1 MSDASHGAPSMSE
14 ATRIDAQLEQTLEQ
28 VFSTAAG
35 LHEGST
41 DLHFDRA
48 LWSTLAELGFT
59 RLTSVASGAGWI
71 EAAGLLRAAGRHAA
85 AVPVAENDV
94 LAGWLVEQAG
104 LPDDQSVIRTSC
116 IVDVFGDAADVPW
129 ASEVDRI
136 ATSTQFNGINL
147 LQGAAASKNFQVG
160 IGTASTDR
168 ITVNFGG
175 ADATRL
181 AVNGTA
187 VTTFTN
193 AQAAITALDAGI
205 QSLSGVRGQFGAA
218 MNRVNVAVASLQSMQ
233 TNTAASLSRIR
244 DTDVANEAANLSRYQ
259 VLSQAGA
266 SVLAQ
271 ANQSPQVALSLL
283 R

>member
-1 MSDASHGAPSMSE
+1 MALTVQTNVQSMFAYNHMEKTSASLSKTFARLSSGYRINDAS
-14 ATRIDAQLEQTLEQ
+14 DD
-28 VFSTAAG
+28 AAG
-35 LHEGST
+35 LGISKSMNAQV
-41 DLHFDRA
+41 RSYA
-48 LWSTLAELGFT
+48 
-59 RLTSVASGAGWI
+59 
-71 EAAGLLRAAGRHAA
+71 
-85 AVPVAENDV
+85 VAERNANDAISMV
-94 LAGWLVEQAG
+94 QTADGGADQIHELLTRMRDLAVQASNG
-104 LPDDQSVIRTSC
+104 SLAANDYTNL
-116 IVDVFGDAADVPW
+116 DAEFQ
-129 ASEVDRI
+129 ASLSEIDRI
-136 ATSTQFNGINL
+136 ATATQFNGINL
-147 LQGAAASKNFQVG
+147 LSGAAAGRDFQVG
-160 IGTASTDR
+160 IGTATTDR

-244 DTDVANEAANLSRYQ
+244 DTDVAKEAANLSRYQ

-271 ANQSPQVALSLL
+271 ANQSSQVALSLL
-283 R
+283 RG

>member
-1 MSDASHGAPSMSE
+1 MALTVQTNVQSMFAYNHMEKTSASLSKTFARLSSGYRINDAS
-14 ATRIDAQLEQTLEQ
+14 DD
-28 VFSTAAG
+28 AAG
-35 LHEGST
+35 LGISKSMNAQV
-41 DLHFDRA
+41 RSYA
-48 LWSTLAELGFT
+48 
-59 RLTSVASGAGWI
+59 
-71 EAAGLLRAAGRHAA
+71 
-85 AVPVAENDV
+85 VAERNANDAISMV
-94 LAGWLVEQAG
+94 QTADGGADQIHELLTRMRDLAVQASNG
-104 LPDDQSVIRTSC
+104 SLAANDYTNL
-116 IVDVFGDAADVPW
+116 DAEFQ
-129 ASEVDRI
+129 ASLSEIDRI
-136 ATSTQFNGINL
+136 ATATQFNGINL
-147 LQGAAASKNFQVG
+147 LSGVAAGRDFQVG

-271 ANQSPQVALSLL
+271 ANQSSQVALSLL
-283 R
+283 RG

>member
-1 MSDASHGAPSMSE
+1 MALTVQTNVQSMFAYNHMEKTSASLSKTFARLSSGYRINDAS
-14 ATRIDAQLEQTLEQ
+14 DD
-28 VFSTAAG
+28 AAG
-35 LHEGST
+35 LGISKSMNAQV
-41 DLHFDRA
+41 RSYA
-48 LWSTLAELGFT
+48 
-59 RLTSVASGAGWI
+59 
-71 EAAGLLRAAGRHAA
+71 
-85 AVPVAENDV
+85 VAERNANDAISMV
-94 LAGWLVEQAG
+94 QTADGGADQIHELLTRMRDLAVQASNG
-104 LPDDQSVIRTSC
+104 SLAANDYTNL
-116 IVDVFGDAADVPW
+116 DAEFQ
-129 ASEVDRI
+129 ASLSEIDRI
-136 ATSTQFNGINL
+136 ATATQFNGINL
-147 LQGAAASKNFQVG
+147 LSGAAAGRDFQVG

-205 QSLSGVRGQFGAA
+205 QSLSGVRGQFGAV

-244 DTDVANEAANLSRYQ
+244 DTDVAKEAANLSRYQ

-271 ANQSPQVALSLL
+271 ANQSSQVALSLL
-283 R
+283 RG